1 MNSGEKSAE
10 PPHATSLTGHRPFAF
25 YWLSRVLATVALQ
38 MQAVAIG
45 WQMYDLT
52 RDPFDLGLV
61 GLFHFI
67 PAALL
72 VLVAG
77 HLADRHDRRM
87 LVRACQ
93 FIAGCAAALLA
104 FGTASGWMTR
114 ETLLLIV
121 LVVGGAR
128 AIEQT
133 AQQTLLPGVV
143 PLTLLAR
150 ATAASSSA
158 TQLATI
164 FGPALGGLLYAVSPI
179 LVYALCC
186 TLWISAGLFVG
197 LIKIERTPPAREPVS
212 ITVLLAGFNYVR
224 HNPIVLGAVAL
235 DLFAVLLGGAL
246 ALLPVFARDVFHIE
260 AWGLG
265 LLRAAPGI
273 GALLT
278 AIALTRWQA
287 RQHVGRVIFIAVAV
301 FGIAVLVFALSR
313 SFVLSMVALA
323 CMGAADMIS
332 VVIRMTLIQ
341 LQTPDDMRGRVSAV
355 NSLFVIAS
363 NQLGEFRAGVMA
375 AWLGAVNAV
384 LVGGVC
390 ALLVVAI
397 GRKAFSELY
406 RVETLD
412 PPRR

>member
-1 MNSGEKSAE
+1 MSSGEI
-10 PPHATSLTGHRPFAF
+10 PATSLIHHRPFVL
-25 YWLSRVLATVALQ
+25 YWLSRVAATVALQ

-45 WQMYDLT
+45 WQMYDMT
-52 RDPFDLGLV
+52 RNPLDLGLV

-67 PAALL
+67 PAAAL

-87 LVRACQ
+87 LVRTCQ
-93 FIAGCAAALLA
+93 FVAGCASAALA

-114 ETLLLIV
+114 EMLLAIV

-128 AIEQT
+128 SIEQT
-133 AQQTLLPGVV
+133 TQTTLLPGVV
-143 PLTLLAR
+143 PMMLLPR

-158 TQLATI
+158 TQLAVI
-164 FGPALGGLLYAVSPI
+164 FGPAVGGLLYAVSPI

-186 TLWISAGLFVG
+186 TLWISAGLCVS
-197 LIKIERTPPAREPVS
+197 LIKIEHTPPRREPVS

-224 HNPIVLGAVAL
+224 HNPIVLGAIAL
-235 DLFAVLLGGAL
+235 DLFAVLLGGAV
-246 ALLPVFARDVFHIE
+246 ALLPVFARDVFHTE

-265 LLRAAPGI
+265 LLRASPGA

-278 AIALTRWQA
+278 ALILTRWQA
-287 RQHVGRVIFIAVAV
+287 RKHVGRIIFAAVAV

-313 SFVLSMVALA
+313 SLVLSMIALA
-323 CMGAADMIS
+323 FMGAADMIS

-363 NQLGEFRAGVMA
+363 NQLGEFRAGLAA

-397 GRKAFSELY
+397 GRKAFAELY
-406 RVETLD
+406 AVETLD